1 MEKLIAA
8 IILVFSV
15 FNAQAQLSKVN
26 EFVNSLPKNQE
37 GIQIFRFNASNI
49 NDVSNLKNEN
59 LLIDVK
65 QFLPDS
71 LLKDI
76 QDITICQLGSK
87 QVKEPKSLESA
98 IKKADL
104 KTIYAMENE
113 GMLIQVL
120 ASNFENNSAQDL
132 LIDVKSE
139 DYSRVTVIL
148 KGNLP
153 LDL

>member
-49 NDVSNLKNEN
+49 NDVSNLKKEN

-87 QVKEPKSLESA
+87 QVKESKSRKP
-98 IKKADL
+98 I
-104 KTIYAMENE
+104 
-113 GMLIQVL
+113 
-120 ASNFENNSAQDL
+120 
-132 LIDVKSE
+132 
-139 DYSRVTVIL
+139 
-148 KGNLP
+148 
-153 LDL
+153 